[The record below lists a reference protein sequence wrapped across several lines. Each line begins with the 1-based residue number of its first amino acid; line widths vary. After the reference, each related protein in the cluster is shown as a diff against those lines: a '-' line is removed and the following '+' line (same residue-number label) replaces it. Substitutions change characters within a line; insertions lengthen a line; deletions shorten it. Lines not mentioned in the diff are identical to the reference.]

1 MTTEELVTIFV
12 GVVTA
17 LTTVVGGAIR
27 SNRAARIRKSLS
39 EDLTIF
45 QLLPSGS
52 GARPSLRDG
61 IDRQS
66 TELAVLVLH
75 PMKASVYV
83 YAFLIFLVWG
93 VVTIVYLLEGPGPLL
108 FAEGTGRG
116 LANWAYLAVGL
127 VAVILLVRTVRDV
140 GRKRAS
146 LARSIVGDSRT
157 G

>member
-1 MTTEELVTIFV
+1 MTTEELVAIFV

-27 SNRAARIRKSLS
+27 SNRASRLRKSLS
-39 EDLTIF
+39 EDLAIY

-66 TELAVLVLH
+66 AELAVLVLH
-75 PMKASVYV
+75 PMKTSVYV

-93 VVTIVYLLEGPGPLL
+93 VATIVFVLEGPGPLL
-108 FAEGTGRG
+108 FAEGFGRG
-116 LANWAYLAVGL
+116 LVNWAYLVIGL
-127 VAVILLVRTVRDV
+127 TAVILLARTVREV
-140 GRKRAS
+140 GRQRAA
-146 LARSIVGDSRT
+146 LRSRIVGESRA

>member
-27 SNRAARIRKSLS
+27 SNRAARLRKSIS
-39 EDLTIF
+39 EDLAIF
-45 QLLPSGS
+45 QLLPSGA
-52 GARPSLRDG
+52 GARPSLREG

-93 VVTIVYLLEGPGPLL
+93 VVTIVYVLEGPGPLL
-108 FAEGTGRG
+108 FAEGFGRG
-116 LANWAYLAVGL
+116 LANWAYLVIGL
-127 VAVILLVRTVRDV
+127 TAVILLVRTVREV
-140 GRKRAS
+140 GRQRAS
-146 LARSIVGDSRT
+146 LQGSIIGGSRT

>member
-1 MTTEELVTIFV
+1 MTTEELVAIFV
-12 GVVTA
+12 GIVTA

-27 SNRAARIRKSLS
+27 SNRASRLRKSLA
-39 EDLTIF
+39 EDLAIV

-66 TELAVLVLH
+66 AELAVLVLY

-93 VVTIVYLLEGPGPLL
+93 VVTIVYVLEGPGPML
-108 FAEGTGRG
+108 FQAGFGRG
-116 LANWAYLAVGL
+116 LTNWAYLVIGL
-127 VAVILLVRTVRDV
+127 IAAILLVRTVRQV
-140 GRKRAS
+140 GRQRAS
-146 LARSIVGDSRT
+146 LESRIVGDSRAS
-157 G
+157 